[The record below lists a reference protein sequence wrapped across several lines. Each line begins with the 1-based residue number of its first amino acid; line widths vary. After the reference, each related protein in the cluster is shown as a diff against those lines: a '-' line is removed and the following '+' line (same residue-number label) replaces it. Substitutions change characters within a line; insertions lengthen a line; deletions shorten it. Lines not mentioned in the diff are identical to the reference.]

1 MISAGICQ
9 YYKTKKKDKDPWV
22 SWNIDRQTNECQP
35 VRLSVSWRESQW
47 TLTPFVSNVPSTA
60 AIGETPSPG
69 NGQISN
75 TGDDTD
81 NFAWDFGRLIVP
93 PGTGDPTT
101 KQGYSGAG
109 PGAFYQNPGWTWQS
123 QASDYATGRLPA
135 NYTWPGVWGNYNSI
149 NTTTLAPGTKVC
161 WTMSVSQPQYP
172 NPPAPWRHSMP
183 MCTMFGVKPKAQ
195 FWGYDVRS
203 GGKVAGSTSTAQGK
217 TFGSW
222 GEYGILSTLPNV
234 SVGSGSGPVNGAGGA
249 NGGTSLTFANTNNA
263 PCAGG
268 YGCYGPQNFPTDTV
282 NRLKPTGCDSG
293 DKTISAT
300 TYNNAS
306 PLSPICTTGTV
317 TIEGNIT
324 YDPGTATVSDGRFAQ
339 QVILAK
345 DIVIKAGVTRVDA
358 WLVTQDENGIV
369 STCATDNSGEA
380 GKLTPANARLH
391 AGICNQ
397 PLKINGPVIAGK
409 LYLYRTHYNS
419 TEPGEPAEIIN
430 LRPDAFLAAHNGTGS
445 TPYVQTQNVIELPPR
460 L

>member
-1 MISAGICQ
+1 
-9 YYKTKKKDKDPWV
+9 
-22 SWNIDRQTNECQP
+22 
-35 VRLSVSWRESQW
+35 
-47 TLTPFVSNVPSTA
+47 
-60 AIGETPSPG
+60 
-69 NGQISN
+69 
-75 TGDDTD
+75 
-81 NFAWDFGRLIVP
+81 
-93 PGTGDPTT
+93 
-101 KQGYSGAG
+101 
-109 PGAFYQNPGWTWQS
+109 
-123 QASDYATGRLPA
+123 
-135 NYTWPGVWGNYNSI
+135 
-149 NTTTLAPGTKVC
+149 
-161 WTMSVSQPQYP
+161 
-172 NPPAPWRHSMP
+172 
-183 MCTMFGVKPKAQ
+183 
-195 FWGYDVRS
+195 
-203 GGKVAGSTSTAQGK
+203 
-217 TFGSW
+217 
-222 GEYGILSTLPNV
+222 
-234 SVGSGSGPVNGAGGA
+234 
-249 NGGTSLTFANTNNA
+249 LTFANTNNA
-263 PCAGG
+263 LCAGG

-430 LRPDAFLAAHNGTGS
+430 LRPDAFLAAYTGTGS